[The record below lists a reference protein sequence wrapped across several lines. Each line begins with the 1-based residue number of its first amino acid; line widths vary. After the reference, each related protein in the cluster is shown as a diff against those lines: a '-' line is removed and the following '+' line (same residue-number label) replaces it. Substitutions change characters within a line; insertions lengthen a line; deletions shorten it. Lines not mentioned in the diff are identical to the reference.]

1 MTQYDDDADRW
12 YGEDPEEFTKVC
24 YHCGVGGLHWQ
35 TVYTSDGRGE
45 YPALFNDRGRRHF
58 CQPDPNAFQPVKD

>member
-12 YGEDPEEFTKVC
+12 RDDVDYEKVC

-45 YPALFNDRGRRHF
+45 YPALFNERGRRHF
-58 CQPDPNAFQPVKD
+58 CQPDPNDFQPVKD